1 MIVIFSFPF
10 CLQRT
15 RLIAYTKGVPF
26 EEINVHLKVKPD
38 WYVEKINPYGKVPV
52 IEHEG
57 HIIRE
62 SLINFG
68 RFNFH
73 FLDTTYMSSLLFGQY
88 PLLLQVGAY

>member
-1 MIVIFSFPF
+1 MCVAINTCILS
-10 CLQRT
+10 LTQRT
-15 RLIAYTKGVPF
+15 RLVAYAKGVSF

-38 WYVEKINPYGKVPV
+38 WFVEKINPLGKVPV

-68 RFNFH
+68 ELGCMCVLGNVTH
-73 FLDTTYMSSLLFGQY
+73 
-88 PLLLQVGAY
+88 

>member
-1 MIVIFSFPF
+1 M
-10 CLQRT
+10 LQRA
-15 RLIAYTKGVPF
+15 RLVAYAKAVPF

-52 IEHEG
+52 VEHEG

-68 RFNFH
+68 KH
-73 FLDTTYMSSLLFGQY
+73 VLSSSTCIRANQLPLAAHKLLTQI
-88 PLLLQVGAY
+88 